1 MRLAIYFA
9 FLFSVI
15 TSSASYAKK
24 EIVWGGQIR
33 PRYEFRDP
41 FANNYDSFTSM
52 RVRTQMVASLESD
65 VDLMIQLQDVRLW
78 GEEKNTL
85 TDYSADKFDLH
96 QGYVHLKKLGDG
108 DHSLKI
114 GRQMVALG
122 GQRLI
127 GAVEWTQQGRVFDGL
142 QLLLAPSWGQVNLTA
157 IQVAESDSTS
167 GQFAD
172 DAYLT
177 GAYATLDQL
186 PSGSLDLYALYNK
199 DGAKDTDQVTMGA
212 RLAGKKMAYS
222 YRFEGSFQ
230 TGQRSAQDVSA
241 FMFGGRI
248 GGSVGGLDLTLW
260 YDYLSGDDDLADDK
274 TKVFDTLFAT
284 NHKYYGYADLFL
296 NIPVHT
302 GGLGLQDLALKAAL
316 PLSDQVSLGIH
327 GHSFL
332 TAQQGALESSHLG
345 EEVDVTL
352 TYKYRPGFTVV
363 AGVSRVIADDSMK
376 SVTRFARCKDP
387 ISCKD
392 PIDKWDGNMT
402 FAYVMTNTTF

>member
-1 MRLAIYFA
+1 MRLAIYSA
-9 FLFSVI
+9 FLLSVVA
-15 TSSASYAKK
+15 SSTSYAKK

-52 RVRTQMVASLESD
+52 RVRTQMVTSLDSD

-114 GRQMVALG
+114 GRQIVALG

-157 IQVAESDSTS
+157 IQVTESDST
-167 GQFAD
+167 QFSD

-186 PSGSLDLYALYNK
+186 PSGSLDL
-199 DGAKDTDQVTMGA
+199 
-212 RLAGKKMAYS
+212 
-222 YRFEGSFQ
+222 
-230 TGQRSAQDVSA
+230 
-241 FMFGGRI
+241 
-248 GGSVGGLDLTLW
+248 
-260 YDYLSGDDDLADDK
+260 
-274 TKVFDTLFAT
+274 
-284 NHKYYGYADLFL
+284 
-296 NIPVHT
+296 
-302 GGLGLQDLALKAAL
+302 
-316 PLSDQVSLGIH
+316 
-327 GHSFL
+327 
-332 TAQQGALESSHLG
+332 
-345 EEVDVTL
+345 
-352 TYKYRPGFTVV
+352 
-363 AGVSRVIADDSMK
+363 
-376 SVTRFARCKDP
+376 
-387 ISCKD
+387 
-392 PIDKWDGNMT
+392 
-402 FAYVMTNTTF
+402 

>member
-1 MRLAIYFA
+1 MRLAIYSI
-9 FLFSVI
+9 FLFSVVA
-15 TSSASYAKK
+15 SSASYAEK

-41 FANNYDSFTSM
+41 YANNYDSFTSM

-167 GQFAD
+167 GHFTD

-186 PSGSLDLYALYNK
+186 PSGSLDLYALYNR
-199 DGAKDTDQVTMGA
+199 DGDEEKETDQVTMGA
-212 RLAGKKMAYS
+212 RLAGKKMGYS

-230 TGQRSAQDVSA
+230 TGQRFFQDRVQDVSA

-248 GGSVGGLDLTLW
+248 GGSLGGLDLTLW
-260 YDYLSGDDDLADDK
+260 YDYLSGDDDLDDDK

-284 NHKYYGYADLFL
+284 NHKFYGYADLFL

-332 TAQQGALESSHLG
+332 TAQKGDLESSHLG

-363 AGVSRVIADDSMK
+363 AGVSQVMADDSMK
-376 SVTRFARCKDP
+376 SVTRYKN
-387 ISCKD
+387 S
-392 PIDKWDGNMT
+392 IDDWDGNMT
-402 FAYVMTNTTF
+402 FAYLMTNTTF

>member
-1 MRLAIYFA
+1 MRLAIYSA
-9 FLFSVI
+9 FLLSVVA
-15 TSSASYAKK
+15 SSASYAKK

-52 RVRTQMVASLESD
+52 RVRTQMVASLDSD

-157 IQVAESDSTS
+157 IQVTESDSTS

-177 GAYATLDQL
+177 GAYATLEQL
-186 PSGSLDLYALYNK
+186 PSGSLDLYVLYNK

-222 YRFEGSFQ
+222 YRFEGSFPD
-230 TGQRSAQDVSA
+230 RSAQRS
-241 FMFGGRI
+241 GRI
-248 GGSVGGLDLTLW
+248 GFHVRGAHW
-260 YDYLSGDDDLADDK
+260 R
-274 TKVFDTLFAT
+274 VFRAGWTSPCGTTTCPAT
-284 NHKYYGYADLFL
+284 T
-296 NIPVHT
+296 IWPMT
-302 GGLGLQDLALKAAL
+302 R
-316 PLSDQVSLGIH
+316 PR
-327 GHSFL
+327 FL
-332 TAQQGALESSHLG
+332 TRSLRPIISTMGTPICFSISRSTLG
-345 EEVDVTL
+345 GWGCRT
-352 TYKYRPGFTVV
+352 
-363 AGVSRVIADDSMK
+363 
-376 SVTRFARCKDP
+376 
-387 ISCKD
+387 
-392 PIDKWDGNMT
+392 
-402 FAYVMTNTTF
+402 

>member
-1 MRLAIYFA
+1 MRLAIYSA
-9 FLFSVI
+9 FLLSVVA
-15 TSSASYAKK
+15 SSASYAKK

-52 RVRTQMVASLESD
+52 RVRTQIVASLDSD

-114 GRQMVALG
+114 GRQIVALG

-142 QLLLAPSWGQVNLTA
+142 QLLLVPSWGQVNLTA
-157 IQVAESDSTS
+157 IQVTESDSTS
-167 GQFAD
+167 AQFAD
-172 DAYLT
+172 DAYLA
-177 GAYATLDQL
+177 GAYATLEQL

-212 RLAGKKMAYS
+212 RLVGKKTAYS

-230 TGQRSAQDVSA
+230 TGQRSARDVSA
-241 FMFGGRI
+241 FMFGGRV
-248 GGSVGGLDLTLW
+248 GGSLGGLDLTLW

-296 NIPVHT
+296 NIPAHT

-316 PLSDQVSLGIH
+316 PLSDQVSLGVH

-332 TAQQGALESSHLG
+332 TAQKGDLESSHLG
-345 EEVDVTL
+345 EEVDLTL
-352 TYKYRPGFTVV
+352 TYKYRPGFTIV
-363 AGVSRVIADDSMK
+363 AGLSRVIADDSMTR
-376 SVTRFARCKDP
+376 VTRYKDS
-387 ISCKD
+387 IED
-392 PIDKWDGNMT
+392 WNGDMT
-402 FAYVMTNTTF
+402 FTYLMTNTTF

>member
-1 MRLAIYFA
+1 MRVAAYSALLLSVVA
-9 FLFSVI
+9 FG
-15 TSSASYAKK
+15 TSYAKK
-24 EIVWGGQIR
+24 EVVWGGQIR

-52 RVRTQMVASLESD
+52 RVRTQVVAALASD
-65 VDLMIQLQDVRLW
+65 VELMIQLQDVRLW

-85 TDYSADKFDLH
+85 TDYSADAFDLH
-96 QGYVHLKKLGDG
+96 QGYVHLQKLGGG

-114 GRQMVALG
+114 GRQTVALG

-142 QLLLAPSWGQVNLTA
+142 HLRLAPWWGQVNLTA

-167 GQFAD
+167 AQFAD

-177 GAYATLDQL
+177 SAYATLDQL
-186 PSGSLDLYALYNK
+186 PSGSLDLYMLYNK
-199 DGAKDTDQVTMGA
+199 DGAKDTEQVTMGA
-212 RLAGKKMAYS
+212 RLAGDKMAYA
-222 YRFEGSFQ
+222 YRFEGSLQ
-230 TGQRSAQDVSA
+230 TGRRSAQDVAA

-248 GGSVGGLDLTLW
+248 GGSVGRLGLTLW

-302 GGLGLQDLALKAAL
+302 GGLGLQDLALKATL
-316 PLSDQVSLGIH
+316 PLSDQVSLGVH
-327 GHSFL
+327 GHSFR
-332 TAQQGALESSHLG
+332 TAQKGALASSHLG
-345 EEVDVTL
+345 EEVDLTL

-363 AGVSRVIADDSMK
+363 AGLSQVIADDSM
-376 SVTRFARCKDP
+376 SRVTRFKNSIEEWNGD
-387 ISCKD
+387 
-392 PIDKWDGNMT
+392 MT
-402 FAYVMTNTTF
+402 FAYFMTNTTF